1 MIFYFN
7 FFLFAAQIR
16 LTTQPPTQA
25 TTAYLASD
33 HSTEKGPQRKFFE
46 KCLLQKYNSQEMHS
60 YNNALVDSNMTALIS
75 FQNSNGSFT
84 CNSGK
89 WTNSVFE
96 YYLGSLQQV
105 NEKFPKHLIFDS
117 HDDNNSTNSA
127 IWTTALAI
135 KVMEIK
141 MKDRINT
148 WDLVAQKGKYFLKQ
162 RCKDNVDSY
171 HELLKEAEN
180 VVNKGNFLF

>member
-1 MIFYFN
+1 MPQRQCYRPGN
-7 FFLFAAQIR
+7 HR
-16 LTTQPPTQA
+16 
-25 TTAYLASD
+25 ASTL
-33 HSTEKGPQRKFFE
+33 STEKSPKSNFIE
-46 KCLLQKYNSQEMHS
+46 KIQLQNCNSLEMHS

-75 FQNSNGSFT
+75 FQNWNGSFT
-84 CNSGK
+84 CNSEK

-117 HDDNNSTNSA
+117 HVGNNSTNSE

-135 KVMEIK
+135 KIMEIK

-148 WDLVAQKGKYFLKQ
+148 WDLVAQKGAHFLKQ

>member
-1 MIFYFN
+1 MQN
-7 FFLFAAQIR
+7 
-16 LTTQPPTQA
+16 
-25 TTAYLASD
+25 
-33 HSTEKGPQRKFFE
+33 
-46 KCLLQKYNSQEMHS
+46 CNSIDMHS
-60 YNNALVDSNMTALIS
+60 YNNPSADSNMTALIS
-75 FQNSNGSFT
+75 FQNWNGSFT
-84 CNSGK
+84 CNSEK
-89 WTNSVFE
+89 WKNSVFE

-117 HDDNNSTNSA
+117 NVGNNSTNSE

-135 KVMEIK
+135 KIMEIK

-162 RCKDNVDSY
+162 RCNENVDSY